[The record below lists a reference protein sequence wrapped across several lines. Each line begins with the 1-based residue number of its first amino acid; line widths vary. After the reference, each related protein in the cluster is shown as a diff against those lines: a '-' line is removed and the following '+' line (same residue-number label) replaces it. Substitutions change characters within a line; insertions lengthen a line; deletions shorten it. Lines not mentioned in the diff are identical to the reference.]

1 MGRDRRASYASSH
14 ESLPSLANSLST
26 QTSASSSHPRRLL
39 AVSQAYIELPA
50 FIKPTPIKIP
60 LDDLEYLIKKG
71 ALTLPEEPLR
81 SELLRSH
88 FDFVHPYM
96 PLLNRKEFLRSVTS
110 DDGSKGKVSLLLFQ
124 AVMFTGS
131 AVCLHLPYGADKDL
145 PNFLVCRYG
154 KSSCCWISNTQS
166 CSESV
171 LHKGQGMC
179 NLSAIT

>member
-26 QTSASSSHPRRLL
+26 QTSASSSHPRRLFTI
-39 AVSQAYIELPA
+39 SQACIELPA

-60 LDDLEYLIKKG
+60 LDDLEYLVKKG

-96 PLLNRKEFLRSVTS
+96 PLLNRKEFLGSATS
-110 DDGSKGKVSLLLFQ
+110 DDGSKGKISLLLFQ

-131 AVCLHLPYGADKDL
+131 AVCLHLP
-145 PNFLVCRYG
+145 FR
-154 KSSCCWISNTQS
+154 S
-166 CSESV
+166 
-171 LHKGQGMC
+171 
-179 NLSAIT
+179 